1 MLPLLCRF
9 FFIYNPSLLA
19 QGPALSVLTTAL
31 SGIIGVWALASG
43 FEGYLTWAGNIPNL
57 FTRVIVMI
65 SGLLLMMPEM
75 YTDIFGLLLLVILL
89 VFTRKKNAGL
99 KFTAA

>member
-1 MLPLLCRF
+1 
-9 FFIYNPSLLA
+9 
-19 QGPALSVLTTAL
+19 
-31 SGIIGVWALASG
+31 
-43 FEGYLTWAGNIPNL
+43 
-57 FTRVIVMI
+57 MI